1 MFNPVYEI
9 TLKQAA
15 ERAHQAEIISR
26 LIELSSD
33 EIGEGDLTAISAL
46 LRRLTGDVTAFLVE
60 MVAEEESHNAQS
72 N

>member
-1 MFNPVYEI
+1 MFKPVCDI
-9 TLKQAA
+9 TLKEAA
-15 ERAHQAEIISR
+15 ERAHQAEVISR

-60 MVAEEESHNAQS
+60 MVAEQESRNA
-72 N
+72 